1 MSSPQ
6 YPKDASRPL
15 RPGSYR
21 AAARRLREFAD
32 QLDARADPQ
41 SPREQAA
48 LTGAIHRASQYA
60 QDLSRRHRR
69 SISGMI
75 ADDE

>member
-6 YPKDASRPL
+6 YPKDSTRPL

-32 QLDARADPQ
+32 QLDERADPQ
-41 SPREQAA
+41 SPREQAS
-48 LTGAIHRASQYA
+48 LTTAVHGLSHYA
-60 QDLSRRHRR
+60 QLLSRRHRR
-69 SISGMI
+69 SLSGLPE
-75 ADDE
+75 DES

>member
-6 YPKDASRPL
+6 YPKDSARPL

-21 AAARRLREFAD
+21 AAARRLRKFAD

-41 SPREQAA
+41 SPREQAS
-48 LTGAIHRASQYA
+48 LTSAVHGLSHYA
-60 QDLSRRHRR
+60 QLLSRRHRR
-69 SISGMI
+69 SISGRK
-75 ADDE
+75 DDE